1 MSFKILNNLIGWLIC
16 AIAIATYCLSM
27 EPTASFWDCGEYIAC
42 AYRLEI
48 GHPPGAPFFMLLGRF
63 FSLFGGNDPSLA
75 AALINLMSACCSG
88 FTILFLYW
96 SITRLGIKVYG
107 KNASDLSR
115 PHQLAVLSAGAV
127 GAMAFT
133 FSDTFWFNAVEGEVY
148 AMSSL
153 FTAMVF
159 WAILK
164 WDEEDNFSPATAMR
178 WLVLICYLIGLSIG
192 VHLLSLLTIPAL
204 CYVVYFKKYK
214 FGWKSFLIT
223 GIFSV
228 FLLFFVQNLIIPK
241 IVKFLADYE
250 VFFTN
255 TLKTGFNSGTLIFF
269 LLLVFS
275 MVMFILY
282 TANKKLRHYKMAL
295 YSAIVFAALAV
306 ISAPGAGGAFF
317 RLTMLGGILY
327 LIHRFRTKTALL
339 NTLFMGFAAL
349 LIGYSS
355 FFVLVIRSQAN
366 TPMDEND
373 PENAPNMLS
382 YLIREQYGEA
392 PLLYGPF
399 YNSPALPKN
408 KYGDA
413 DPVYIRDKK
422 NNNYR
427 VLDSRKKSVRK
438 WEKEFCTFFPRMY
451 SDQQPSHIQGYKYWG
466 NVEAHHRNKTITN
479 SNGEPESLE
488 VPTMQANLTYF
499 FKYQVG
505 YMYLRY
511 LFWNFVGRQN
521 DVQGM
526 TGNNMDGNWLTGIKL
541 FDDLKL
547 DTDTSKTI
555 YRDKNNFANNHFYGL
570 PLILGLCGMFFHFK
584 RSKPDAWV
592 VMCFFLLTGLAIIVY
607 LNQSPYQVR
616 ERDYAYVGSF
626 YAFSIWIGFG
636 VLFVFDLLLRKKI
649 FSKALIAAA
658 VTGMTVPVLM
668 AKEGWNDHNRSLRT
682 LSRDTAINYL
692 QSCAPNAILF
702 TNGDNDTFPLW
713 YAQEVENI
721 RTDVRVACMSLL
733 NADWFIKQVRRAA
746 YLSKPVPFTIPE
758 EKLEGEKMNFVILDR
773 SNKQAVNLKQ
783 AMAVAASND
792 PATKIDN
799 DGALL
804 DVLPSGSFY
813 MDVDSLA
820 IAKNKVLS
828 EKDNARLAKR
838 ISWDLGNRNYILKN
852 EMLML
857 DLIANNTWE
866 RPVYFTSNAN
876 DACAGLKKYLRLEGL
891 TYRLVPIRQNE
902 QEEVAGGQV
911 NTEVMYTNVMTKFR
925 WGGMNKKGVNLDEN
939 CLRMPMNLRMQMG
952 ILANA
957 LLREGKTQKA
967 TEVLNKCLSEMP
979 EETVPY
985 DASLYNICRLYYELG
1000 DTANA
1005 NKISKKL
1012 FDIFEGD
1019 LGIYNVQEAHHKSAY
1034 RAEIKQA
1041 TEILKSLTAIAQH
1054 YKQRDLIDDY
1064 VRRLSRV
1071 LPPNAYEQVELP
1083 QLTP

>member
-1 MSFKILNNLIGWLIC
+1 MSFKILNNLFGWLIC
-16 AIAIATYCLSM
+16 VIAIATYCLSM

-63 FSLFGGNDPSLA
+63 FSLFGGSDPSVA
-75 AALINLMSACCSG
+75 AALINIMSACCSG
-88 FTILFLYW
+88 FAIMFLFW
-96 SITRLGIKVYG
+96 SITRLGIKIYG

-115 PHQLAVLSAGAV
+115 PYQLAVISAGAV
-127 GAMAFT
+127 GALAFT

-164 WDEEDNFSPATAMR
+164 WDEEDNFNPAGAMR

-204 CYVVYFKKYK
+204 CYVFYFKKYK
-214 FGWKSFLIT
+214 FTWKSFLIA

-255 TLKTGFNSGTLIFF
+255 KLKTGFNSGTVTFF

-275 MVMFILY
+275 LVMFILY
-282 TANKKLRHYKMAL
+282 SVNKKNLYYKMAL
-295 YSAIVFAALAV
+295 YTAITFAGLAV
-306 ISAPGAGGAFF
+306 ITAPGTGAAFY
-317 RLTMLGGILY
+317 RLMLLGGMLY
-327 LIHRFRTKTALL
+327 LIHRFRTKTVLL
-339 NTLFMGFAAL
+339 NTVFLGFAAL

-392 PLLYGPF
+392 PLLYGPY
-399 YNSPALPKN
+399 YNSPLLPKS

-413 DPVYIRDKK
+413 DPVYTRDKK
-422 NNNYR
+422 NKNYR
-427 VLDSRKKSVRK
+427 VLDSRKKSVHRY
-438 WEKEFCTFFPRMY
+438 EKEFCTFFPRMY
-451 SDQQPSHIQGYKYWG
+451 SNQQQSHIEGYKYWG
-466 NVEAHHRNKTITN
+466 NVSEHHRNRISN
-479 SNGEPESLE
+479 DHNGEAESLE
-488 VPTMQANLTYF
+488 VPTMAANLTF
-499 FKYQVG
+499 FFNYQVV

-511 LFWNFVGRQN
+511 FFWNFVGRQN
-521 DVQGM
+521 DFQGV
-526 TGNNMDGNWLTGIKL
+526 TGNNMDGNWLSGIKAV
-541 FDDLKL
+541 DDFKL
-547 DTDTSKTI
+547 GTDTSKTI

-584 RSKPDAWV
+584 RNKPDAWV

-626 YAFSIWIGFG
+626 YAFAIWIGLG
-636 VLFVFDLLLRKKI
+636 VLFLFDQLVQKKML
-649 FSKALIAAA
+649 SKALIPALLA
-658 VTGMTVPVLM
+658 GMVVPVLM

-721 RTDVRVACMSLL
+721 RTDVRVVCMSLL

-758 EKLEGEKMNFVILDR
+758 EKLEGEKMNFIILDR
-773 SNKQAVNLKQ
+773 GNTQAVNLKE
-783 AMAVAASND
+783 AMAVAGSDD
-792 PATKIDN
+792 PATKIEN
-799 DGALL
+799 DGELL
-804 DVLPSGSFY
+804 DVLPSGRFY
-813 MDVDSLA
+813 VDVDSSA
-820 IAKNKVLS
+820 IAKNKVIA
-828 EKDNARLAKR
+828 EKETARLEKR
-838 ISWDLGNRNYILKN
+838 ISWDFGNRSYIFKN
-852 EMLML
+852 EMMVL

-876 DACAGLKKYLRLEGL
+876 DACAGLRKYLRLEGL

-902 QEEVAGGQV
+902 QEEMEGGQV
-911 NTEVMYTNVMTKFR
+911 NTEVMYTNVMTKLK

-957 LLREGKTQKA
+957 LVREGKPEKA
-967 TEVLNKCLSEMP
+967 SAVLNKCLTEMP

-985 DASLYNICRLYYELG
+985 DATLYNICRVYYELG
-1000 DTANA
+1000 DTDTA

-1019 LGIYNVQEAHHKSAY
+1019 LGIYNSQEAKHKTAY
-1034 RAEIKQA
+1034 RVEINQA
-1041 TEILKSLTAIAQH
+1041 IEILKSLTGMSQQ
-1054 YKQRDLIDDY
+1054 YKQNDLSSDY
-1064 VRRLSRV
+1064 NRRLARI
-1071 LPPNAYEQVELP
+1071 LPPNELRQAEMP
-1083 QLTP
+1083 ELIP